1 MIILKSRLA
10 RDAAA
15 VIGGGLVVAVAVLLL
30 AMAPEKR
37 ESLEKVL
44 EAEAAGVAKLFA
56 SLTPPTPGF
65 QDMAAALIEPF
76 LETTNIKGVA
86 TGDGKGGGWLSLGPE
101 PPSAVLRFEDV
112 PKDGALRIR
121 HSDAE
126 RIDFA
131 WVMYF
136 NSDPDRPYVLAAR
149 MNAAFIDDEMIEFLA
164 LSLASAAF
172 AAALLTAGM
181 LGFLHLRIIRP
192 VLRLHQRMHDAAA
205 DPLRP
210 ELYRDAAVEPGEVGD
225 MARSF
230 NVMVERIGETL
241 AARRAAEEAAQTAR
255 LRAESALEELR
266 AAQTGLI
273 QAEKMAA
280 LGGLVAGVAH
290 EINTPVGNALGA
302 VSHLARKTKT
312 AAALFETGK
321 LRKQDADEF
330 IKAAFEAGDIALA
343 NIQRAAALVR
353 SFKQVAADQSA
364 DQRRRFRL
372 DLYVDEVLTSLTP
385 QIKRCRLEVSTD
397 IPADIE
403 MDGFPGALA
412 QILTNLAGNAGL
424 HAYGDDWEGPRPL
437 RLVAARHGED
447 AVILTVT
454 DEGCGMTEEVR
465 HKVFEPFFT
474 TKRGSGGTGLGMHIV
489 YNLATQRLGGRIE
502 VASDADPQSPTQGTV
517 FSLVLPLIAPDA

>member
-1 MIILKSRLA
+1 MKSRLA

-15 VIGGGLVVAVAVLLL
+15 VIGGGFVVAVAVLFL

-37 ESLEKVL
+37 ESLEKVM

-76 LETTNIKGVA
+76 LETTSIKGVA
-86 TGDGKGGGWLSLGPE
+86 TGDGKGQGWLALGPE
-101 PPSAVLRFEDV
+101 PPAANWRFEDV
-112 PKDGALRIR
+112 PAVGALRIR
-121 HSDAE
+121 HADAK

-131 WVMYF
+131 WVMRF
-136 NSDPDRPYVLAAR
+136 NNDPDRPYVLAAR
-149 MNAAFIDDEMIEFLA
+149 MDAAYIDHEMAEFMATALA
-164 LSLASAAF
+164 VEVF
-172 AAALLTAGM
+172 AATLLTIGM

-192 VLRLHQRMHDAAA
+192 VLRLRQRMHDAAA

-241 AARRAAEEAAQTAR
+241 AARRRAEEAAQAAR
-255 LRAESALEELR
+255 QRAENALDELR

-273 QAEKMAA
+273 HAEKMAA

-312 AAALFETGK
+312 AAELFETGK
-321 LRKQDADEF
+321 LRKQDADDF
-330 IKAAFEAGDIALA
+330 IKSAQEAGDIALA
-343 NIQRAAALVR
+343 NIQRAASLVR

-385 QIKRCRLEVSTD
+385 QIKRCRLEVAMD
-397 IPADIE
+397 IPGDIE
-403 MDGFPGALA
+403 LDSFPGALA
-412 QILTNLAGNAGL
+412 QVLTNLAGNAGL
-424 HAYGDDWEGPRPL
+424 HAYGDDWDGPRPL
-437 RLVAARHGED
+437 RIAAARDGDD
-447 AVILTVT
+447 AVSLTVT
-454 DEGCGMTEEVR
+454 DHGRGMTEEVR
-465 HKVFEPFFT
+465 QKVFEPFFT
-474 TKRGSGGTGLGMHIV
+474 TKRGAGGTGLGMHIV
-489 YNLATQRLGGRIE
+489 YNLATQRLGGRIT
-502 VASDADPQSPTQGTV
+502 VASDADPQSPERGTT
-517 FSLVLPLIAPDA
+517 FTLILPLTAP

>member
-1 MIILKSRLA
+1 MVIVKSRLA

-15 VIGGGLVVAVAVLLL
+15 VICGGFAVAVAVLFL

-37 ESLEKVL
+37 ESLESVL

-65 QDMAAALIEPF
+65 HDMAAALIEPF
-76 LETTNIKGVA
+76 LETTSIKGMV
-86 TGDGKGGGWLSLGPE
+86 TGDGAGDEWLSLGPE
-101 PPSAVLRFEDV
+101 PPSTSPLFQDV
-112 PKDGALRIR
+112 PKTGALRVR
-121 HSDAE
+121 HPDAN

-131 WVMYF
+131 WVMRF
-136 NSDPDRPYVLAAR
+136 NNDPARPYVLAVR
-149 MNAAFIDDEMIEFLA
+149 VDAAYIEHEMAEFMTIA
-164 LSLASAAF
+164 LTVAVL

-181 LGFLHLRIIRP
+181 LGFLHVRIIRP
-192 VLRLHQRMHDAAA
+192 VLRLRQRMHAAAA

-241 AARRAAEEAAQTAR
+241 AARRSAEEAALAAR
-255 LRAESALEELR
+255 QRAEDALDELR

-312 AAALFETGK
+312 AAELFEAGK
-321 LRKQDADEF
+321 LRKQDADDF
-330 IKAAFEAGDIALA
+330 IKTAREAGDIALA
-343 NIQRAAALVR
+343 NIQRAASLVR

-385 QIKRCRLEVSTD
+385 QVKRCKLDIVID

-412 QILTNLAGNAGL
+412 QVLTNLVGNAGL

-437 RLVAARHGED
+437 RLVAARDGED
-447 AVILTVT
+447 AVMLTVA
-454 DEGCGMTEEVR
+454 DQGRGMTEEVR
-465 HKVFEPFFT
+465 QKVFEPFFT
-474 TKRGSGGTGLGMHIV
+474 TKRGAGGTGLGMHIV
-489 YNLATQRLGGRIE
+489 YNLATQRLGGR
-502 VASDADPQSPTQGTV
+502 VAVVSDADPQSPARGTT
-517 FSLVLPLIAPDA
+517 FTLILPLTAP